1 MDSEQKRLLAKQK
14 HMYYENYRKYWKE
27 HGLCQHCGHEKENL
41 KYKTCEKC
49 RARSREYNMRYE
61 EIKGISRKEYIKI
74 YAKERRD
81 RLTAEG
87 LCYVCGKEPPMAGRR
102 LCAKCATDAF
112 ERQRRRK
119 KNESAHQQTDRAD
132 AKGN

>member
-27 HGLCQHCGHEKENL
+27 HGLCQHCGHVKEDP

-49 RARSREYNMRYE
+49 RARNKAYNMRYE
-61 EIKGISRKEYIKI
+61 EINGVPRKEYIRI

-87 LCYVCGKEPPMAGRR
+87 LCYVCGKEPPIDGRR
-102 LCAKCATDAF
+102 ICAKCAESALK
-112 ERQRRRK
+112 RQRSR
-119 KNESAHQQTDRAD
+119 KNESTHQQTNWAD
-132 AKGN
+132 AKGD